1 MDIFTKCYQHSFVD
15 ELRERD
21 LFPYFRELQSR
32 QDTEV
37 IMEGKRRIML
47 GSNNYLGLTTNP
59 EIIAAA
65 HKALDEYGTGCSG
78 SRLLNGTLN
87 LHLAFER
94 EMAELARIEQ
104 IDWSRPAVVGES
116 PLPAGYGFQVRD
128 IRYAHAT
135 RSYTVLLQTAEQYL
149 GDMAGFQAQLG
160 ELEDTLQEKQALLQ
174 EQESMIAALE
184 QAGSAAQ
191 LRSELEDAYQK
202 GVELCG

>member
-1 MDIFTKCYQHSFVD
+1 MC
-15 ELRERD
+15 L
-21 LFPYFRELQSR
+21 P
-32 QDTEV
+32 
-37 IMEGKRRIML
+37 G
-47 GSNNYLGLTTNP
+47 P
-59 EIIAAA
+59 
-65 HKALDEYGTGCSG
+65 
-78 SRLLNGTLN
+78 
-87 LHLAFER
+87 
-94 EMAELARIEQ
+94 AR
-104 IDWSRPAVVGES
+104 S

>member
-1 MDIFTKCYQHSFVD
+1 MSLYPNKIQVD
-15 ELRERD
+15 GVPCGLILRGSANGTYLAVFERD
-21 LFPYFRELQSR
+21 
-32 QDTEV
+32 
-37 IMEGKRRIML
+37 
-47 GSNNYLGLTTNP
+47 
-59 EIIAAA
+59 
-65 HKALDEYGTGCSG
+65 
-78 SRLLNGTLN
+78 
-87 LHLAFER
+87 
-94 EMAELARIEQ
+94 MAELARIEQ
-104 IDWSRPAVVGES
+104 IPAVVGES

-149 GDMAGFQAQLG
+149 GDVAGFQAQLG
-160 ELEDTLQEKQALLQ
+160 ELEETLQEKQALLQ

>member
-1 MDIFTKCYQHSFVD
+1 MSLYPNKIQVD
-15 ELRERD
+15 GVPCGLILR
-21 LFPYFRELQSR
+21 
-32 QDTEV
+32 
-37 IMEGKRRIML
+37 
-47 GSNNYLGLTTNP
+47 GS
-59 EIIAAA
+59 A
-65 HKALDEYGTGCSG
+65 
-78 SRLLNGTLN
+78 NGTY
-87 LHLAFER
+87 LA
-94 EMAELARIEQ
+94 EQ

-149 GDMAGFQAQLG
+149 GDVAGFQAQLG
-160 ELEDTLQEKQALLQ
+160 ELEETLQEKQALLQ

>member
-1 MDIFTKCYQHSFVD
+1 MSLYPNKIQVD
-15 ELRERD
+15 GVPCGLILR
-21 LFPYFRELQSR
+21 
-32 QDTEV
+32 
-37 IMEGKRRIML
+37 
-47 GSNNYLGLTTNP
+47 GS
-59 EIIAAA
+59 A
-65 HKALDEYGTGCSG
+65 
-78 SRLLNGTLN
+78 NGTY
-87 LHLAFER
+87 LAVFER

-149 GDMAGFQAQLG
+149 GDVAGFQAQLG
-160 ELEDTLQEKQALLQ
+160 ELEKQALLQ

>member
-1 MDIFTKCYQHSFVD
+1 MSLYPNKIQVD
-15 ELRERD
+15 GVPCGLILR
-21 LFPYFRELQSR
+21 
-32 QDTEV
+32 
-37 IMEGKRRIML
+37 
-47 GSNNYLGLTTNP
+47 GS
-59 EIIAAA
+59 A
-65 HKALDEYGTGCSG
+65 
-78 SRLLNGTLN
+78 NGTY
-87 LHLAFER
+87 LAVFER

-149 GDMAGFQAQLG
+149 GDVAGFQAQLG
-160 ELEDTLQEKQALLQ
+160 ELEEKQALLQ

>member
-1 MDIFTKCYQHSFVD
+1 MSLYPNKIQVD
-15 ELRERD
+15 GVPCGLILR
-21 LFPYFRELQSR
+21 
-32 QDTEV
+32 
-37 IMEGKRRIML
+37 
-47 GSNNYLGLTTNP
+47 GS
-59 EIIAAA
+59 A
-65 HKALDEYGTGCSG
+65 
-78 SRLLNGTLN
+78 NGTY
-87 LHLAFER
+87 LAVFER
-94 EMAELARIEQ
+94 EMAELA
-104 IDWSRPAVVGES
+104 RPAVVGES

-149 GDMAGFQAQLG
+149 GDVAGFQAQLG
-160 ELEDTLQEKQALLQ
+160 ELEETLQEKQALLQ

>member
-1 MDIFTKCYQHSFVD
+1 MSLYPNKIQVD
-15 ELRERD
+15 GVPCGLILR
-21 LFPYFRELQSR
+21 
-32 QDTEV
+32 
-37 IMEGKRRIML
+37 
-47 GSNNYLGLTTNP
+47 GS
-59 EIIAAA
+59 A
-65 HKALDEYGTGCSG
+65 
-78 SRLLNGTLN
+78 NGTY
-87 LHLAFER
+87 LAVFER

-116 PLPAGYGFQVRD
+116 PLPAGHGFQVRD

-149 GDMAGFQAQLG
+149 GDVAGFQAQLG
-160 ELEDTLQEKQALLQ
+160 ELEETLQEKQALLQ

-184 QAGSAAQ
+184 QAGSAAH